1 MASAMGFWD
10 RIADSYAAKAVPDE
24 AAYAHKLAV
33 TARYLRPEHEVLEI
47 GCGTGTTALHHA
59 HRVGHLRAVDGS
71 SKMIEIARA
80 KADKAGVENVD
91 FEVSTIEALDVP
103 AQSVD
108 VVMAHSILHLLDDL
122 RGTLKRLHDMLR
134 PGGVLVSSTAC
145 LGDKMW
151 WFGLIGPIGHAL
163 GLLPL
168 VRVFT
173 RKQFEQAVIEAGFEL
188 EVQWVANEGK
198 SHSVFIVARRPE

>member
-1 MASAMGFWD
+1 MTSTMAFWD

-33 TARYLRPEHEVLEI
+33 TARYLSPEQEVLEI

-59 HRVGHLRAVDGS
+59 HRVRHLRAVDGS
-71 SKMIEIARA
+71 QKMIEIARGKA
-80 KADKAGVENVD
+80 KDAGVENVD
-91 FEVSTIEALDVP
+91 FEVSTVAALEVP

-108 VVMAHSILHLLDDL
+108 VIMAHSILHLLDDWQ
-122 RGTLKRLHDMLR
+122 GTLERLHAMLR
-134 PGGVLVSSTAC
+134 PGGVLVSNTAC

-173 RKQFEQAVIEAGFEL
+173 RKQFEQALVEAGFEL
-188 EVQWVANEGK
+188 DVQWVPNGGK
-198 SHSVFIVARRPE
+198 SQAVFIVARRPA